1 MTDFDKIRNALIQ
14 YEDGK
19 LSDKALIKKIQI
31 IVFGKSIKTSTKNN
45 KNARNV

>member
-19 LSDKALIKKIQI
+19 LSDKALIKKIKT
-31 IVFGKSIKTSTKNN
+31 IVFGKTSNTKHN
-45 KNARNV
+45 KENQ